1 MVKIRDNKIV
11 IVHWKDSATYREW
24 YNYEDIESEILD
36 DTNIKSIGYVI
47 IDNKDWIVLAQNI
60 DDTSCSG
67 ITKIPKDAIINI
79 DWGLEE

>member
-1 MVKIRDNKIV
+1 MAERKIA

-36 DTNIKSIGYVI
+36 DKNIKSIGYVI
-47 IDNKDWIVLAQNI
+47 ENNDDWIVLAQNV

-67 ITKIPKDAIINI
+67 ITKIPKDSVFNI
-79 DWGLEE
+79 EWELNENG